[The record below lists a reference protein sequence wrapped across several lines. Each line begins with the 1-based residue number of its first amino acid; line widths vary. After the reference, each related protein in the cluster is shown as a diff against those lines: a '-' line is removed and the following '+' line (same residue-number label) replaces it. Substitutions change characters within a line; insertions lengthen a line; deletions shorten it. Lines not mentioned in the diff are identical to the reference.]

1 MSVSGGIMPFSSV
14 ETKKIRAIQFG
25 LLNPEDIVNYFYN
38 LL

>member
-1 MSVSGGIMPFSSV
+1 MPFSSV

-38 LL
+38 FL